1 LWIKTSAPENSS
13 NTLKVGIG
21 QINRW
26 HLHTVEYY
34 VALKRVCSTM
44 GNLQGL
50 GASDRSQM
58 QTTLS
63 RESILMRYKN
73 RQWAV
78 MGIGSV
84 CESGSGKPVVI
95 KPGERQ
101 LILRSALGAITS
113 CRAPQDSLPGP
124 AWPCLAVLGHDDIAK
139 PLIPA
144 SDCLSRVAITVMR
157 HCDQE
162 QLGMERVYLAYVS

>member
-1 LWIKTSAPENSS
+1 MGGAVVTAWLISLPIFREITYTSALSGPNDSLPQTYRKKQKQVSRKRYIGQMLEAALWIKTSVPENSS
-13 NTLKVGIG
+13 NAREGGIG

-84 CESGSGKPVVI
+84 CESGSGK
-95 KPGERQ
+95 
-101 LILRSALGAITS
+101 
-113 CRAPQDSLPGP
+113 
-124 AWPCLAVLGHDDIAK
+124 
-139 PLIPA
+139 
-144 SDCLSRVAITVMR
+144 
-157 HCDQE
+157 
-162 QLGMERVYLAYVS
+162 